1 MNSTFFDNEDLQYCF
16 ENMNESCYKTPL
28 SSGLRVSLYIV
39 LGLLVIFTVGGNL
52 MVVVSIVYF
61 KQLHSPTHFLI
72 ASLACADFG
81 LGLTVLPFSTV
92 RSVET
97 CWYFGE
103 IFCRFHYCLDVSL
116 CQASIF
122 HLCFISVDRYVA
134 VNNPLIY
141 PIKFTVPV
149 SGMFIAAAW
158 IFSLVFNFSVVF
170 AGSNDKGMQELVNG
184 LSCAG
189 SCQIILN
196 KMWVVVSSL
205 LYFIPFLAM
214 IALYSRIF
222 AVAKQQVRMIE
233 MMSNNT
239 QPSNNYSDRVG
250 RRERKAA
257 KTLGIPVIAFLVFW
271 SPYLIIVTI
280 DAFLNFIIPPLIFDI
295 AVWFAYSN
303 SAINPLIYSVFY
315 PWFRKAMKVIVSCK
329 IFHLD
334 CSTMS
339 LFSE

>member
-1 MNSTFFDNEDLQYCF
+1 MNSTFVDNEDLQYCF

-149 SGMFIAAAW
+149 SGMFIAVAW
-158 IFSLVFNFSVVF
+158 IFSLVISFSVVF
-170 AGSNDKGMQELVNG
+170 TGSNDKEMQELVNG

-205 LYFIPFLAM
+205 LYFIPFFAM
-214 IALYSRIF
+214 IMLYGRIF

-239 QPSNNYSDRVG
+239 QSSNNYSDRVG

-295 AVWFAYSN
+295 AIWFAYSN

>member
-28 SSGLRVSLYIV
+28 SSGLRVTLYIA
-39 LGLLVIFTVGGNL
+39 LGLLTILTVGGNL
-52 MVVVSIVYF
+52 LVIISIAYF

-103 IFCRFHYCLDVSL
+103 IFCRFHCCLDVSL
-116 CQASIF
+116 CLASIF

-149 SGMFIAAAW
+149 SGAFIAVAW
-158 IFSLVFNFSVVF
+158 TFSLVYSVYAVF
-170 AGSNDKGMQELVNG
+170 TGSNDKEMQELVNG

-196 KMWVVVSSL
+196 KTCIVVSSL
-205 LYFIPFLAM
+205 LYFIPFSAM
-214 IALYSRIF
+214 IVLYSRIF
-222 AVAKQQVRMIE
+222 AVAKRQARMIE
-233 MMSNNT
+233 IMNNKT
-239 QPSNNYSDRVG
+239 QSSDNFDDRVG

-257 KTLGIPVIAFLVFW
+257 KTLGIAVIAFLVFW
-271 SPYLIIVTI
+271 SPYFVTVII
-280 DAFLNFIIPPLIFDI
+280 DAFLNFITPSLIFDI
-295 AVWFAYSN
+295 VAWFAYSN

-329 IFHLD
+329 ILHLD